1 MSTTGLKVQHPVDS
15 PRTLRTSRSRFLLD
29 ELSGSMGDLGTFLP
43 LAAAMAVANRMDL
56 GVIFLFAGLM
66 NIATGF
72 LFRQPIPVQP
82 MKAIAAV
89 AITEG
94 LNTSEIAAAGITM
107 GIIVTMLAGT
117 GAITWIDRR
126 VPRPVVRAI
135 QAGVG
140 AKLILKAVEWV
151 IPLPMFGIDSVLASV
166 GVLFFIL
173 LFARKIPGV
182 ALIAFLLGLIGVWM
196 SESFAPISLH
206 FGLPPLHFIVPTAHD
221 WSTGITRGA
230 LPQLPLTL
238 LNSVIAI
245 CALSSDLFP
254 GRGVHPRRMAMS
266 VGLMNLLCVPF
277 GAMPMCHGSGGL
289 AAQYRFGARTGLS
302 VIMLGLVK
310 VVLAIVLGVAILPVI
325 ESYPHS
331 ILAAMILLAGWTLM
345 KPAFDSF
352 YSIKPAVVVI
362 VSSTLIV
369 FVGTLEGFL
378 VGCALWLIISMI
390 HPVERVKS

>member
-15 PRTLRTSRSRFLLD
+15 PRTLKTSRSRFFLN

-94 LNTSEIAAAGITM
+94 LNTGEIAAAGIAM
-107 GIIVTMLAGT
+107 GLIVTMLAAT

-135 QAGVG
+135 QVGVG

-151 IPLPMFGIDSVLASV
+151 IPLPMFGIDSVFVAAGML
-166 GVLFFIL
+166 LFIIL
-173 LFARKIPGV
+173 LARRMPGI

-196 SESFAPISLH
+196 SESFAPIAVR
-206 FGLPPLHFIVPTAHD
+206 FGFPPLHLIVPTTHD

-289 AAQYRFGARTGLS
+289 AAQYRFGARTGIS

-310 VVLAIVLGVAILPVI
+310 IVLAIVLGVAILPII

-345 KPAFDSF
+345 KPASDSF
-352 YSIKPAVVVI
+352 YSVKSAMVVI
-362 VSSTLIV
+362 VSSVLIV

-378 VGCALWLIISMI
+378 VGCALWLLIPTP
-390 HPVERVKS
+390 HPVERVK

>member
-1 MSTTGLKVQHPVDS
+1 MSTTGVKIQHTDEAACTLK
-15 PRTLRTSRSRFLLD
+15 TSRSRFFLN

-66 NIATGF
+66 NIASG
-72 LFRQPIPVQP
+72 LRFRQPIPVQP

-94 LNTSEIAAAGITM
+94 LNTNEIAAAGITM
-107 GIIVTMLAGT
+107 GLIVTLLAVT

-126 VPRPVVRAI
+126 VPRPVVHAI

-151 IPLPMFGIDSVLASV
+151 IALPLFGIDSVLVAV
-166 GVLFFIL
+166 GIVIFIL
-173 LFARKIPGV
+173 LFPRKVPGFT
-182 ALIAFLLGLIGVWM
+182 LIALLLGLVGVWM

-206 FGLPPLHFIVPTAHD
+206 LGLPPLHLIMPTAHD
-221 WSTGITRGA
+221 WSIGITHGA

-245 CALSSDLFP
+245 CALSADLFP
-254 GRGVHPRRMAMS
+254 GRGVHPRQMAMS
-266 VGLMNLLCVPF
+266 VGLMNLFCVPF
-277 GAMPMCHGSGGL
+277 GAMPMCHGAGGL

-310 VVLAIVLGVAILPVI
+310 VVLAILFGVAILPI
-325 ESYPHS
+325 IQSYPHS
-331 ILAAMILLAGWTLM
+331 ILAALILLAGWTLM
-345 KPAFDSF
+345 KPAFGSL
-352 YSIKPAVVVI
+352 SNINTAVVVI
-362 VSSTLIV
+362 VSSALIV

-378 VGCALWLIISMI
+378 VGCGLWFVISMI
-390 HPVERVKS
+390 HPEERVNS

>member
-1 MSTTGLKVQHPVDS
+1 
-15 PRTLRTSRSRFLLD
+15 
-29 ELSGSMGDLGTFLP
+29 MGDLGTFLP

-94 LNTSEIAAAGITM
+94 LNTSEIAAAGIAM
-107 GIIVTMLAGT
+107 GLIVTMLAAT

-135 QAGVG
+135 QVGVG

-151 IPLPMFGIDSVLASV
+151 IPLPMFGIDSVFVATGML
-166 GVLFFIL
+166 LFIIL
-173 LFARKIPGV
+173 LSRRMPGI

-196 SESFAPISLH
+196 SESFAPIAVH
-206 FGLPPLHFIVPTAHD
+206 FGFPPLHLIVPTAHD

-289 AAQYRFGARTGLS
+289 AAQYRFGARTGIS

-310 VVLAIVLGVAILPVI
+310 VVLAIVLGVAILPI
-325 ESYPHS
+325 IQSYPHS

-345 KPAFDSF
+345 KPASDSF
-352 YSIKPAVVVI
+352 YSAKSAMVVI
-362 VSSTLIV
+362 VSSALIV

-378 VGCALWLIISMI
+378 VGCALWLVISTV
-390 HPVERVKS
+390 HPEERVKS